1 MNPQPPF
8 LICGY
13 PAGAYR
19 MSQKGV
25 MDQGLIELTRKW
37 VANFAP
43 LARRTNPW
51 GAFGRWVV
59 YNALAKAG
67 FETIGQKWGDVFM
80 KRGGEVVS
88 VFIGNPSLFG
98 VGEEW
103 LVRMRELGTRELAG
117 LVLPIEVWLGGHVCI
132 TYHGREGV
140 SLGAVG
146 EYSLHLHNLVLW
158 VGGGAGYLQLGAN
171 VKRGD
176 VVRKFYVL
184 YTLEDGTI
192 DRDFL
197 ETIGEP
203 QHLPQKV
210 WEAVLKNASEEAPVL
225 DGLLG
230 RAYQLIT
237 RALG

>member
-1 MNPQPPF
+1 
-8 LICGY
+8 
-13 PAGAYR
+13 
-19 MSQKGV
+19 

-37 VANFAP
+37 VVNFTP
-43 LARRTNPW
+43 LARQINQW

-59 YNALAKAG
+59 YKGLTKAG

-80 KRGGEVVS
+80 RRGGEVVS

-98 VGEEW
+98 IGEEW
-103 LVRMRELGTRELAG
+103 LARMRELGTRELAG
-117 LVLPIEVWLGGHVCI
+117 FVLPIEVWLGGHVCI

-146 EYSLHLHNLVLW
+146 EYTSYIRNLVLW
-158 VGGGAGYLQLGAN
+158 VGGDVGYLLLGAN
-171 VKRGD
+171 VKRGG

-184 YTLEDGTI
+184 YTLEGNGSI

-237 RALG
+237 KALG

>member
-1 MNPQPPF
+1 MNPHSN
-8 LICGY
+8 Y
-13 PAGAYR
+13 PTPVGAYR
-19 MSQKGV
+19 MSQKSV
-25 MDQGLIELTRKW
+25 MDQGLVELTRKW
-37 VANFAP
+37 VTNLNP
-43 LARRTNPW
+43 LAKRTNQW
-51 GAFGRWVV
+51 GAYGRWVV

-67 FETIGQKWGDVFM
+67 FETIGQRWGDVFM
-80 KRGGEVVS
+80 RRGGEVVS
-88 VFIGNPSLFG
+88 VFIGSPSLFG

-103 LVRMRELGTRELAG
+103 LARMRELGTRELAG
-117 LVLPIEVWLGGHVCI
+117 LVLPIEVWLGSHVCI

-140 SLGAVG
+140 SLGTVG
-146 EYSLHLHNLVLW
+146 EYTSFIRNLVLW
-158 VGGGAGYLQLGAN
+158 VGGDVGYLQLGAS
-171 VKRGD
+171 VRRGG

-225 DGLLG
+225 DGLLS

-237 RALG
+237 KALG